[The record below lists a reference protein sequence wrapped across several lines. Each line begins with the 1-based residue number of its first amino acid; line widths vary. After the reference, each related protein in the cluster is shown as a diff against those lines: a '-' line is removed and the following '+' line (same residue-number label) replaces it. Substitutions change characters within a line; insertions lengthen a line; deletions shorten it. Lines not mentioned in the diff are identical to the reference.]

1 MRRARSY
8 DLKPDREVAILLTLI
23 ELKAMLRVLAV
34 TARFERE
41 EDEEDAYQSHF
52 TTSEEFDQAA
62 RRKKKTLTEST
73 DLFSGMI
80 LTQPQVCN

>member
-62 RRKKKTLTEST
+62 RRKKDVNGVNRSVFRD
-73 DLFSGMI
+73 DLDTAPSM
-80 LTQPQVCN
+80 

>member
-1 MRRARSY
+1 M
-8 DLKPDREVAILLTLI
+8 KPEREVAILLTLI

-62 RRKKKTLTEST
+62 RRKKKDVNGVNRSVFRD
-73 DLFSGMI
+73 DLDTAPTM
-80 LTQPQVCN
+80 